1 MKMGASESTPEP
13 KKETKKKQLSPYMK
27 FCKETRTTV
36 VKENPKLTF
45 GEVGRKMGEIWRDM
59 SEDEKKKYS
68 K

>member
-13 KKETKKKQLSPYMK
+13 KKETKKLSPYMK

-59 SEDEKKKYS
+59 SEDDKKKYS

>member
-1 MKMGASESTPEP
+1 MGASESTPEP
-13 KKETKKKQLSPYMK
+13 KKKPKQLSPYMK
-27 FCKETRTTV
+27 FCKETRATV

-59 SEDEKKKYS
+59 SEDDKKKYS

>member
-1 MKMGASESTPEP
+1 MGASESIPEP
-13 KKETKKKQLSPYMK
+13 KKEKKKLSPYMK

>member
-1 MKMGASESTPEP
+1 MGASESTPEP
-13 KKETKKKQLSPYMK
+13 KKKPKQLSPYMK

>member
-13 KKETKKKQLSPYMK
+13 KKKPKQLSPYMK
-27 FCKETRTTV
+27 FCKETRATV